1 MEQITIFDFV
11 APEIPDFHNLTEEQI
26 VNVIADAVGL
36 DFKKRD
42 FGRFVAYEAAY
53 KNSVIDVY
61 VSHYTCYD
69 REGEPFISCGFWN
82 KKMLSGASIPADS
95 LQEAI
100 QFFKKHK

>member
-69 REGEPFISCGFWN
+69 REGEPFILW
-82 KKMLSGASIPADS
+82 L
-95 LQEAI
+95 LEQEDVI
-100 QFFKKHK
+100 GCEHTRRQFTGGDTVF